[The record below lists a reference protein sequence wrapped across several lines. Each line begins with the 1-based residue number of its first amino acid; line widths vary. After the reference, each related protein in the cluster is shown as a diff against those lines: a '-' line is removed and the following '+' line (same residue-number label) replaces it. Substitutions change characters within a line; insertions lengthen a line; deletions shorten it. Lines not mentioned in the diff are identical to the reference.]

1 MRKPFSGRWVW
12 LWGMVFGATFAW
24 GNDSFA
30 SGKDRFASDKDS
42 IKVERLLDEASRLP
56 ADSCRTLFFA
66 RKLMGIPYVAN
77 TLDVQDEETLVVH
90 LDKADCTTF
99 VETVLALVLAEWE
112 EKKDFGSFKR
122 ALERIRYRGGKL
134 DGYLSRLHY
143 FSDWIKDN
151 EQKGIVRERT
161 KELGL
166 SLPQVLNL
174 NFMSTHPASYR
185 PLESHPELITKLVE
199 IERGWEKVPVSYI
212 PKDKLN
218 AGRKELGIRNG
229 DILAITT
236 NISGLDVVHTGFACW
251 MGDKLHLLHASSVLK
266 KVVLDSQTLY
276 DYSKNKKA
284 HTGVR
289 VVSVVR

>member
-1 MRKPFSGRWVW
+1 MRKLFLGRWVW
-12 LWGMVFGATFAW
+12 GMVFSATFVW
-24 GNDSFA
+24 GGDCFA
-30 SGKDRFASDKDS
+30 SGDGHFASANDS

-66 RKLMGIPYVAN
+66 CKLVGIPYVAN
-77 TLDVQDEETLVVH
+77 TLDVQDEETLVIH

-99 VETVLALVLAEWE
+99 VETVLALVLAERE

-122 ALERIRYRGGKL
+122 ALERIRYRKGKL

-166 SLPQVLNL
+166 SVPQVLNL

-185 PLESHPELITKLVE
+185 QLKSHPELVAGLVE
-199 IERGWEKVPVSYI
+199 IERRWKNVPVAYI
-212 PKDKLN
+212 PKDRWN

-251 MGDKLHLLHASSVLK
+251 VGEKLHLLHASSALK
-266 KVVLDSQTLY
+266 KVILDSQALY

>member
-1 MRKPFSGRWVW
+1 MRKLFLGRWVW

-24 GNDSFA
+24 GGDCFA
-30 SGKDRFASDKDS
+30 SASDS
-42 IKVERLLDEASRLP
+42 IKVERLLGEASRLP

-66 RKLMGIPYVAN
+66 RQLMGIPYVAN
-77 TLDVQDEETLVVH
+77 TLDAKDEETLVIH

-99 VETVLALVLAEWE
+99 VETVVALVLAERE

-122 ALERIRYRGGKL
+122 ALERIRYRSGERE
-134 DGYLSRLHY
+134 GYLSRLHY

-185 PLESHPELITKLVE
+185 QLKSHPELVAELVE
-199 IERGWEKVPVSYI
+199 IERGWENVPVTYI
-212 PKDKLN
+212 PKSKLN
-218 AGRKELGIRNG
+218 ARRAELGIRNG

-251 MGDKLHLLHASSVLK
+251 VGEKLHLLHASSVLK
-266 KVVLDSQTLY
+266 KVVLDSQALY